1 MMVLASCCGRIT
13 LQVVPAPAPPP
24 APVPPAGAAA
34 AAAVDVD
41 ETAKCLDE
49 PESPGI
55 GGGRIPDLRGGGSS
69 AGGA

>member
-1 MMVLASCCGRIT
+1 M
-13 LQVVPAPAPPP
+13 
-24 APVPPAGAAA
+24 PPAGAAA

-55 GGGRIPDLRGGGSS
+55 GGGRIPGLRGGGSS